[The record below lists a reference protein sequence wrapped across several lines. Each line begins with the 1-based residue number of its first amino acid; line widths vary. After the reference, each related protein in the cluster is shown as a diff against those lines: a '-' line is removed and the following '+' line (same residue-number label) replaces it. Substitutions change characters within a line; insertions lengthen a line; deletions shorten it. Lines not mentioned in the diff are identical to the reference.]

1 MSTEMSQTEEER
13 EKKNWKKQKENVQEL
28 WDNYKRYNIRILGI
42 AEGEEREKK
51 QEILEVRTAENFL
64 KLTTHQTTDLGN
76 SQNIR

>member
-13 EKKNWKKQKENVQEL
+13 EKKNWKKEKQNVQEL
-28 WDNYKRYNIRILGI
+28 GDNYKRYNIRILGI

-51 QEILEVRTAENFL
+51 QEILEVRMAENFL

-76 SQNIR
+76 SQSIR

>member
-1 MSTEMSQTEEER
+1 
-13 EKKNWKKQKENVQEL
+13 
-28 WDNYKRYNIRILGI
+28 LGI

>member
-13 EKKNWKKQKENVQEL
+13 EKKNWKKEKQNVQEL
-28 WDNYKRYNIRILGI
+28 GDNYKRYNIRILGI

-51 QEILEVRTAENFL
+51 QEILEVRMAENFL